1 LISTAF
7 LIIALVFSVV
17 IHEVAH
23 GSAAAAQ
30 GDFTAKYA
38 GRLTLNPL
46 KHLDWVGSVLVPGF
60 LIVAGAPIL
69 LGWAKPVPVNPL
81 NFRDK
86 RWGDAKVSIA
96 GAAANLGLALVFG
109 LALRFWPEVSGA
121 AAANFYALAQSVVI
135 INLVLAV
142 FNMVPVPPLDGSHV
156 LNDLVLKGDLFASR
170 QVAQVGMAA
179 LLVLSFTGIL
189 GKVMSFLAGGV
200 QSGVLYV
207 LSAVIGA

>member
-1 LISTAF
+1 MELVSTAF

-156 LNDLVLKGDLFASR
+156 LF
-170 QVAQVGMAA
+170 A
-179 LLVLSFTGIL
+179 LLPASQNEFKVFLQKYGFVFLLVFLLFFVPVIWPIVAFLYQLITGIPL
-189 GKVMSFLAGGV
+189 
-200 QSGVLYV
+200 
-207 LSAVIGA
+207 I